1 MQRRVFVLAALSAA
15 CVPAP
20 AAADA
25 IAPGAAVARLFT
37 SALLAPAWFTP
48 LFLAQVSLDEIR
60 GIVADIEGALGPYES
75 IQPNGNGYTVAFQHG
90 TIQANAT
97 LDASGAFTAL
107 LFSRM
112 QSPDAAARVAAIF
125 NAATIPATWFSAHF
139 LAAIPIDKV
148 RAVTTALKAQL
159 GTFQS
164 VTAAPDGTYTAR
176 FSNGRADIVIF
187 LGADGKVEGLI
198 ARP

>member
-1 MQRRVFVLAALSAA
+1 MFVLATAA
-15 CVPAP
+15 AAFVPGP
-20 AAADA
+20 AAAGPV
-25 IAPGAAVARLFT
+25 APADAVARLFT
-37 SALLAPAWFTP
+37 AALLSPSWFAP
-48 LFLAQVSLDEIR
+48 LFLAQAPLEEIR

-112 QSPDAAARVAAIF
+112 QSPDAAARIAAIF
-125 NAATIPATWFSAHF
+125 NATTIPAAWFSARF
-139 LAAIPIDKV
+139 LAAVPIDKV
-148 RAVTTALKAQL
+148 HAVTVALKAQL
-159 GTFQS
+159 GAFQS
-164 VTAAPDGTYTAR
+164 VSAAADGTYTAR
-176 FSNGRADIVIF
+176 FSNGNADILIF